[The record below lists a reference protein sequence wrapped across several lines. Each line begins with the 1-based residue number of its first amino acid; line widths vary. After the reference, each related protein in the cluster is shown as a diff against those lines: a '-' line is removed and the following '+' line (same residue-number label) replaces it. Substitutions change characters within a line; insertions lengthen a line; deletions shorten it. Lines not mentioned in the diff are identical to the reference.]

1 MDVTLA
7 TGVLTQTLDDGTTYT
22 VNLKNVTDFQVL
34 DGSTPVA
41 PTTLVNPIQLN
52 QTYTFSDQYVVRLS
66 MNDNR
71 FTDIVMGT
79 VANQATWVNTEAGAN
94 IARAAI
100 VASI

>member
-7 TGVLTQTLDDGTTYT
+7 TGTLTQTLDDGTTYT
-22 VNLKNVTDFQVL
+22 VNLTNVTDFQVL
-34 DGSTPVA
+34 VRQTPVA

-52 QTYTFSDQYVVRLS
+52 QTYMFADQYVVRLS

-71 FTDIVMGT
+71 FTDIVMGE
-79 VANQATWVNTEAGAN
+79 VANQGAWLNTEAGAN
-94 IARAAI
+94 AARAAI

>member
-34 DGSTPVA
+34 DREQHNQ

-52 QTYTFSDQYVVRLS
+52 RTYTVASRYVVRLH

-79 VANQATWVNTEAGAN
+79 VANQGAWLNTEAGAN
-94 IARAAI
+94 AARTAI

>member
-34 DGSTPVA
+34 VRQTPVA

-52 QTYTFSDQYVVRLS
+52 QTYTFSDRYVVRLS

-79 VANQATWVNTEAGAN
+79 VDNQASWVNTEAGAN

>member
-1 MDVTLA
+1 MNVTLA
-7 TGVLTQTLDDGTTYT
+7 TGILTQTLDDGTTYT

-34 DGSTPVA
+34 VRQTPVA
-41 PTTLVNPIQLN
+41 PTTLVNPIELN
-52 QTYTFSDQYVVRLS
+52 QTYTFDDQYVVRLS

-71 FTDIVMGT
+71 FTDIVMET
-79 VANQATWVNTEAGAN
+79 VDNQDTWVNTEAGAN